1 MKEDVATNELVI
13 ITEDNIKDMIYE
25 VRGQKIM
32 LDFDLARIYGYET
45 KAFNQQIKR
54 NIDKFPEDFMFQ
66 LTWEETSIISRS
78 QNVTMNNSRGTNIK
92 YLPFAFTEQGIY
104 MLMTV
109 LRGELAIKQSLA
121 LVRLFKAMKDHIIES
136 NGLLTNTNAYIES
149 RFEEQNQRLEIVES
163 KLNVVMENF
172 VDPSTY
178 KQFIILDGQ
187 RIEADLVYKQ
197 IYSLAKES
205 IILMD
210 DYINTRTLSHF
221 KVCPKD
227 IKIAIISNNMSKDKI
242 TNGDINDFISDT
254 GIIDI
259 SIKPN
264 NRPIHD
270 RYIVIDYNTDN
281 EIIYLCGPSSKDAGS
296 KVGTIIKIEDIAIY
310 HHIIDELLN

>member
-1 MKEDVATNELVI
+1 MDEDVTTYELMI
-13 ITEDNIKDMIYE
+13 ITEENIKDMIYE
-25 VRGQKIM
+25 IRGQKVM
-32 LDFDLARIYGYET
+32 LDYDLAKIYGYET
-45 KAFNQQIKR
+45 RRFNEQVKN
-54 NIDKFPEDFMFQ
+54 NIDKFPDDFMFK
-66 LTWEETSIISRS
+66 LNSEDFKSILMSKKSTSSWG
-78 QNVTMNNSRGTNIK
+78 GTRK
-92 YLPFAFTEQGIY
+92 LPFAFTEQGIY

-121 LVRLFKAMKDHIIES
+121 LIRLFKAMKDHIIET

-149 RFEEQNQRLEIVES
+149 RFEEQNQRLEIMES
-163 KLNVVMENF
+163 KLDVVMENF

-197 IYSLAKES
+197 IYSLAKQS
-205 IILMD
+205 IILVD
-210 DYINTRTLSHF
+210 DYISTRTLSHF

-227 IKIAIISNNMSKDKI
+227 IKIAIISNNMSKEKV

-264 NRPIHD
+264 KRPIHD
-270 RYIVIDYNTDN
+270 RYIVLDFNLDN
-281 EIIYLCGPSSKDAGS
+281 ETIYLCGPSSKDAGS
-296 KVGTIIKIEDIAIY
+296 KVGTIIKIEDTES
-310 HHIIDELLN
+310 HHYIIDELFL

>member
-1 MKEDVATNELVI
+1 MDEDVATNELVI
-13 ITEDNIKDMIYE
+13 INEKNIKDMIHE
-25 VRGQKIM
+25 IRGQKVM

-66 LTWEETSIISRS
+66 LTWEEAAHISRS
-78 QNVTMNNSRGTNIK
+78 QIVTMKSRGTNIK
-92 YLPFAFTEQGIY
+92 YLPYAFTEQGIY

-121 LVRLFKAMKDHIIES
+121 LIRLFKAMKDHIIES
-136 NGLLTNTNAYIES
+136 NGLLTNTNQYIES

-163 KLNVVMENF
+163 KLDVVMENF

-197 IYSLAKES
+197 IYSLAKQS
-205 IILMD
+205 IILVD

-221 KVCPKD
+221 KICPKD
-227 IKIAIISNNMSKDKI
+227 IEIIFISNNISKEKI

-259 SIKPN
+259 IIKSN
-264 NRPIHD
+264 NRPVHD

-281 EIIYLCGPSSKDAGS
+281 EIIYLCGPSSKDAGH
-296 KVGTIIKIEDIAIY
+296 KIGTIIRIEDTTGH
-310 HHIIDELLN
+310 HHIIDELLS